1 MASKYDFD
9 LFVIG
14 GGSGGVRASR
24 LAAQSG
30 AKVAIAEEYGF
41 GGTCVI
47 RGCIPKKLF
56 VYASHYR
63 EDFEDAAGF
72 GWTVPSARF
81 DWDVLVASKNKEVA
95 RLEGL
100 YKENVAKAGVEI
112 VMDRAEFVDPH
123 TVQLKK
129 SGRKITAERFLIAT
143 GGRPSRDTGGAPGAE
158 HCITSNEAFY
168 LEKFPKRIV
177 IAGGGYI
184 AVEFAHIFH
193 GLGADVTLVYRKD
206 KILRGFDEDMRDA
219 VTHSSEKRGI
229 RIVANRVFKRIDK
242 RGGSLFAFSDHD
254 EMIEADQVMLAIGR
268 LPNTAGM
275 GLEKIGAE
283 LGKNGRI
290 NVDRYSQ
297 TRVPHIHAIGDV
309 TDRLA
314 LTPVAI
320 HEAMA
325 FVRTVFEGKPTP
337 VDHANVPT
345 AVFSQPEVGTVGHT
359 EHGAL
364 AAGFSIDVY
373 KSSFKPLRNTLSGRD
388 ERAIFKL
395 IVDSKTDRVLGCHLF
410 APDAAEIVQIVAVAI
425 KMGATK
431 AQFDSTVPIR
441 ARRKSGS
448 GRGLGWTRKI
458 RSCLAPD
465 RAHRRFRSL
474 RHACRRMPHDA
485 QHPEKNEACKQP
497 EGADDL
503 GIVR

>member
-1 MASKYDFD
+1 MKYDFD

-24 LAAQSG
+24 MASQVG

-63 EDFEDAAGF
+63 EDFEDSAGF
-72 GWTVPSARF
+72 GWTVPKAAF
-81 DWDVLVASKNKEVA
+81 DWNILVANKNKEVA
-95 RLEGL
+95 RLEEI
-100 YKENVAKAGVEI
+100 YKENVGKAGVEI
-112 VMDRAEFVDPH
+112 ILDRAEFLDPH
-123 TVQLKK
+123 TVYLKK
-129 SGRKITAERFLIAT
+129 SNRKVTAERFLIAT

-168 LEKFPKRIV
+168 LERFPRRVV

-193 GLGADVTLVYRKD
+193 GLGADVTLLYRGP

-229 RIVANRVFKRIDK
+229 RIVTNRIFKRIDK
-242 RGGSLFAFSDHD
+242 RGREVFAFTDHD
-254 EMIEADQVMLAIGR
+254 EMLEADQVMLAIGR
-268 LPNTAGM
+268 DPNTAGM
-275 GLEKIGAE
+275 GLEKIGVE
-283 LGKNGRI
+283 LGRRGRV
-290 NVDRYSQ
+290 NVDAYSR
-297 TRVPHIHAIGDV
+297 TNLAHIHAIGDV

-325 FVRTVFEGKPTP
+325 FVQTVFENKPTP
-337 VDHANVPT
+337 VDHVNVPT
-345 AVFSQPEVGTVGHT
+345 AVFTQPEVGTVGMT
-359 EHGAL
+359 EAGAL
-364 AAGFSIDVY
+364 ALGHSVDVY
-373 KSSFKPLRNTLSGRD
+373 KSSFRPLRNTLSGRD

-395 IVDSKTDRVLGCHLF
+395 IVDSKSDRVLGCHLC

-431 AQFDSTVPIR
+431 ANFDATVALHPSLAEELVTMR
-441 ARRKSGS
+441 SKSYS
-448 GRGLGWTRKI
+448 R
-458 RSCLAPD
+458 
-465 RAHRRFRSL
+465 
-474 RHACRRMPHDA
+474 
-485 QHPEKNEACKQP
+485 EA
-497 EGADDL
+497 
-503 GIVR
+503 